1 MRRKKN
7 RFLDILESYVTEY
20 MPYAAGL
27 SDNTIRSYKDTFRL
41 LLAYLQEEKGINAHE
56 VTFARLDYDTLTGF
70 LGWLEQARKCSVS
83 TRNQRLTILTAFA
96 AYAQNRDFD
105 AASVFMNSVQ
115 KIPAKRTQSKPRT
128 IFTMEEV
135 ALLLRLPDT
144 STDIGRRNQAI
155 LNLMYASGARA
166 QEICDL
172 RVRDVQF
179 QRDLTRL
186 TLTGK
191 GNKVRRIVIAKSCS
205 NLLKNYLDWRG
216 ISHNLNRHIFSSQ
229 THEHMT
235 VSCIEE
241 IYKKYIAEA
250 RGRHPGMFL
259 QSKYTPHTMRHTCAT
274 HMLEAGV
281 PLMAIKNFLGHASVA
296 TTQRYAE
303 LSQSTTDKHIREWNR
318 RWFLDADL
326 PGSSKQQTFPTD
338 FLK

>member
-7 RFLDILESYVTEY
+7 RFLDILESYITEY
-20 MPYAAGL
+20 MPCAAGL

-41 LLAYLQEEKGINAHE
+41 LLAYLHEEKGISACE
-56 VTFARLDYDTLTGF
+56 ATFAGLDYDTLTSF
-70 LGWLEQARKCSVS
+70 LDWIEQTRNCSVS
-83 TRNQRLTILTAFA
+83 TRNQRLTILSAFA

-105 AASVFMNSVQ
+105 AASVFMNSIQ

-128 IFTMEEV
+128 TFTIQEV

-144 STDIGRRNQAI
+144 STDIGRRNQTI

-179 QRDLTRL
+179 QKDLTRL
-186 TLTGK
+186 TITGK
-191 GNKVRRIVIAKSCS
+191 GNKVRRIVIAKNCAD
-205 NLLKNYLDWRG
+205 LLKYYLDWRG
-216 ISHNLNRHIFSSQ
+216 ISNDLNRHIFSSQ

-241 IYKKYIAEA
+241 ICKKYIAVA
-250 RGRHPGMFL
+250 RECYPDMFL
-259 QSKYTPHTMRHTCAT
+259 QPQYTPHTMRHTCAT

-281 PLMAIKNFLGHASVA
+281 PMMAIKNFLGHASII

-303 LSQSTTDKHIREWNR
+303 LSQSTTDKHIREWNQ
-318 RWFLDADL
+318 RWFLDAAPADT
-326 PGSSKQQTFPTD
+326 SKRQPSPTD